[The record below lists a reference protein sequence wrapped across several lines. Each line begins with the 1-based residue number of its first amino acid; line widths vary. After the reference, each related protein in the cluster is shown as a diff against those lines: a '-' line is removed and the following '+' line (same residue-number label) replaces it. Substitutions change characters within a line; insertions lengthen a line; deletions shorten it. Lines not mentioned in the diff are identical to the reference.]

1 MLTSVLVGVI
11 TYCTVGIGD
20 ILISNRKNNVSK
32 LNERE
37 TYNEIRTS
45 TPVVKKDKYDV
56 EEI

>member
-11 TYCTVGIGD
+11 TYCAVGVTEI
-20 ILISNRKNNVSK
+20 IISNKDNKSK

-45 TPVVKKDKYDV
+45 TPIIKKDKYDI

>member
-11 TYCTVGIGD
+11 TYCAVGVTD
-20 ILISNRKNNVSK
+20 IFISNKNNEFK
-32 LNERE
+32 LNERK

>member
-11 TYCTVGIGD
+11 TYCAVGVTEI
-20 ILISNRKNNVSK
+20 IISNKDNKSK

-45 TPVVKKDKYDV
+45 TPIVKKDKYDI